1 MVDMTKAKRERDDS
15 FSLSKPL
22 PKKTKVKRGIE
33 PHTAETIISAA
44 SIEDLKAVLQMKAS

>member
-1 MVDMTKAKRERDDS
+1 MTKAKRERDDS